1 MQIKSKLPD
10 IGVTIFTQ
18 MTQLANKHKALN
30 LSQGFP
36 DFDADPKLID
46 LAARYMREGCNQYA
60 PMQGVPVLREKIA
73 AKVHEFYKATYNP
86 ESEITVTGGATEGL
100 FAAISAVINPGD
112 EVIIFEPAYD
122 AYVPVIRLNG
132 GIPVFI
138 QLKLPDYHID
148 WDEVKDVITPQ
159 TKMIIL
165 NSPHNPTGAV
175 LNRADITALKTVV
188 RNSDILILSDEVY
201 EHIIFD
207 GRIHESMC
215 RYPEL
220 AARSLV
226 VSSFGKTYHAT
237 GWKVG
242 YCLAPAALTREFQKI
257 HQFLIFAANTPIQYA
272 LADFLDNKDAYLNLG
287 AFYQQKRDK
296 FLSVIDQSRFKAL
309 PCHGSYFQMLDY
321 TAIADESDQD
331 FARRLTI
338 EHGVAS
344 IPPSVFYHRNDDHK
358 VLRFC
363 FAKKDTTLELAGE
376 KLCVI

>member
-1 MQIKSKLPD
+1 MEIKSKLPS

-18 MTQLANKHKALN
+18 MTLLSNEHGAIN

-36 DFDADPKLID
+36 DFDADPKLIE
-46 LAARYMREGCNQYA
+46 LAAHYMRQGFNQYA

-73 AKVHEFYKATYNP
+73 AKVRESYNAAYNP

-100 FAAISAVINPGD
+100 FAAITAFINPDD

-122 AYVPVIRLNG
+122 AYMPVVKLNG
-132 GIPVFI
+132 GVPVFL
-138 QLKLPDYHID
+138 QLKFPDYHID
-148 WDEVKDVITPQ
+148 WDEVSHAITPK
-159 TKMIIL
+159 TKLIIL
-165 NSPHNPTGAV
+165 NSPHNPSGAV
-175 LNRADITALKTVV
+175 LSPADITALKSIV

-207 GRIHESMC
+207 GLIHESIC
-215 RYPEL
+215 RHPEL

-226 VSSFGKTYHAT
+226 VSSFGKTYHTT

-272 LADFLDNKDAYLNLG
+272 LADFLDNKDAYVNLG
-287 AFYQQKRDK
+287 LFYQRKRDK
-296 FLSVIDQSRFKAL
+296 FLSAIGRSRFKAL

-321 TAIADESDQD
+321 TAISDEPDQN

-338 EHGVAS
+338 KHGVAS

-363 FAKKDTTLELAGE
+363 FAKKNSTLEQAGE
-376 KLCVI
+376 ELCAI

>member
-46 LAARYMREGCNQYA
+46 LAAHYMRHGYNQYA

-122 AYVPVIRLNG
+122 AYAPVIRLNG

-148 WDEVKDVITPQ
+148 WDEVKDAITPQ
-159 TKMIIL
+159 TKLIIL

-175 LNRADITALKTVV
+175 LSRADITALKTIV

-207 GRIHESMC
+207 GHIHESMC

-226 VSSFGKTYHAT
+226 ISSFGKTYHTT
-237 GWKVG
+237 GWKIG

-272 LADFLDNKDAYLNLG
+272 LADFLDNKDAYQNLG

-296 FLSVIDQSRFKAL
+296 FLSVIDGSRFKAL

-321 TAIADESDQD
+321 TAISDEPDYD

-363 FAKKDTTLELAGE
+363 FAKQDTTLKQAGE
-376 KLCVI
+376 KLCAI

>member
-1 MQIKSKLPD
+1 MEIKSKLPG

-18 MTQLANKHKALN
+18 MTLLSNEHRAIN

-36 DFDADPKLID
+36 DFDADPELIE
-46 LAARYMREGCNQYA
+46 LAAHYMRRGFNQYA

-73 AKVHEFYKATYNP
+73 TKVRESYNAAYDP

-100 FAAISAVINPGD
+100 FAAISAFINPGD

-122 AYVPVIRLNG
+122 AYTPAIRLNG
-132 GIPVFI
+132 GVPVFL
-138 QLKLPDYHID
+138 QLKFPDYHID
-148 WDEVKDVITPQ
+148 WDEVKDAITPH

-165 NSPHNPTGAV
+165 NSPHNPSGAV
-175 LNRADITALKTVV
+175 LSPADITALKMIV
-188 RNSDILILSDEVY
+188 RNSEILILSDEVY

-207 GRIHESMC
+207 EKPHESMC

-220 AARSLV
+220 AERSLV
-226 VSSFGKTYHAT
+226 ISSFGKTYHAT

-242 YCLAPAALTREFQKI
+242 YCLAPASLTREFQKV

-272 LADFLDNKDAYLNLG
+272 LADFLDNKDAYVNLG

-296 FLSVIDQSRFKAL
+296 FLSVIEGSRFKPL

-321 TAIADESDQD
+321 TAISDESDYD

-338 EHGVAS
+338 EHKVAS

-363 FAKKDTTLELAGE
+363 FAKKDSTLEQAGA
-376 KLCVI
+376 KLCAI

>member
-46 LAARYMREGCNQYA
+46 LATRYMREGCNQYA

-73 AKVHEFYKATYNP
+73 AKVREFYKATYNP

-148 WDEVKDVITPQ
+148 WDEVKDAITPQ
-159 TKMIIL
+159 TKLIIL

-220 AARSLV
+220 AERSLV

-296 FLSVIDQSRFKAL
+296 FLSVIDKSRFKAL

-344 IPPSVFYHRNDDHK
+344 IPPSVFYHLNDDHK

-363 FAKKDTTLELAGE
+363 FAKKDTTLEQAGE
-376 KLCVI
+376 KLCAI

>member
-272 LADFLDNKDAYLNLG
+272 LADFLDNKDAYQNLG

>member
-1 MQIKSKLPD
+1 MKIKSKLPD

-18 MTQLANKHKALN
+18 MTQLANKHGAIN

-36 DFDADPKLID
+36 DFDADSKLIE
-46 LAARYMREGCNQYA
+46 LAAHYMRQGFNQYA

-73 AKVHEFYKATYNP
+73 AKVREFYMAAYNP

-100 FAAISAVINPGD
+100 FAAISAFINPGD

-122 AYVPVIRLNG
+122 AYMPVIRLNG
-132 GIPVFI
+132 GIPVFL
-138 QLKLPDYHID
+138 QLKFPDYHID
-148 WDEVKDVITPQ
+148 WDEVKDAITPQ

-165 NSPHNPTGAV
+165 NSPHNPSGAV
-175 LNRADITALKTVV
+175 LSRSDITALKTIV

-201 EHIIFD
+201 EHIIFE
-207 GRIHESMC
+207 GQIHESMC
-215 RYPEL
+215 RHPEL
-220 AARSLV
+220 AERSLV
-226 VSSFGKTYHAT
+226 VSSFGKTYHTT

-242 YCLAPAALTREFQKI
+242 YCLAPAALTREFQKV

-272 LADFLDNKDAYLNLG
+272 LADFLDNKDAYINLG
-287 AFYQQKRDK
+287 TFYQQKRDK
-296 FLSVIDQSRFKAL
+296 FLAVIEGSRFKAL

-321 TAIADESDQD
+321 TAISDESDQD

-344 IPPSVFYHRNDDHK
+344 IPPSVFYNQNDDHK

-363 FAKKDTTLELAGE
+363 FAKKDTTLKQAGE
-376 KLCVI
+376 KLCAI

>member
-1 MQIKSKLPD
+1 MKIKSKLPD

-18 MTQLANKHKALN
+18 MTQLANKHGAIN

-36 DFDADPKLID
+36 DFDADSKLIE
-46 LAARYMREGCNQYA
+46 LAAHYMRQGFNQYA

-73 AKVHEFYKATYNP
+73 AKVREFYMAAYKP

-100 FAAISAVINPGD
+100 FAAISAFINPGD

-122 AYVPVIRLNG
+122 AYMPVIRLNG
-132 GIPVFI
+132 GIPVFL
-138 QLKLPDYHID
+138 QLKFPDYHID
-148 WDEVKDVITPQ
+148 WDEVKDTITPQ

-165 NSPHNPTGAV
+165 NSPHNPSGAV
-175 LNRADITALKTVV
+175 LSRSDITALKTIV

-201 EHIIFD
+201 EHIIFE
-207 GRIHESMC
+207 GQIHESMC
-215 RYPEL
+215 RHPEL
-220 AARSLV
+220 AERSLV
-226 VSSFGKTYHAT
+226 VSSFGKTYHTT

-242 YCLAPAALTREFQKI
+242 YCLAPKALTREFQKV

-272 LADFLDNKDAYLNLG
+272 LADFLDNKDAYINLG
-287 AFYQQKRDK
+287 TFYQQKRDK
-296 FLSVIDQSRFKAL
+296 FLAVIEESRFKAL

-321 TAIADESDQD
+321 SAISDESDQD

-344 IPPSVFYHRNDDHK
+344 IPPSVFYNQNDDHK

-363 FAKKDTTLELAGE
+363 FAKKDTTLKQAGE
-376 KLCVI
+376 KLCAI

>member
-1 MQIKSKLPD
+1 MEIKSKLPD

-18 MTQLANKHKALN
+18 MTQLANKHGAIN

-36 DFDADPKLID
+36 DFDADSKLIE
-46 LAARYMREGCNQYA
+46 LVAHYMRQGYNQYA

-73 AKVHEFYKATYNP
+73 AKVREFYNAAYNP
-86 ESEITVTGGATEGL
+86 ESEITVIGGATEGL
-100 FAAISAVINPGD
+100 FAAISAFINPGD

-122 AYVPVIRLNG
+122 AYMPVIRLNG
-132 GIPVFI
+132 GNPIFL
-138 QLKLPDYHID
+138 QLKFPDYHID
-148 WDEVKDVITPQ
+148 WDEVKDAITLQ

-165 NSPHNPTGAV
+165 NSPHNPSGTV
-175 LNRADITALKTVV
+175 LSRADITALKTIV
-188 RNSDILILSDEVY
+188 RNSDIQILSDEVY

-207 GRIHESMC
+207 GQIHESMC
-215 RYPEL
+215 RHPEL
-220 AARSLV
+220 AERSLV
-226 VSSFGKTYHAT
+226 VSSFGKTYHTT
-237 GWKVG
+237 GWKIG
-242 YCLAPAALTREFQKI
+242 YCLAPKALTREFQKV

-272 LADFLDNKDAYLNLG
+272 LADFLDNKDAYVNLG
-287 AFYQQKRDK
+287 AFYQQKRDR
-296 FLSVIDQSRFKAL
+296 FLSVIEGSRFKAL

-321 TAIADESDQD
+321 TAISDEPDQD

-363 FAKKDTTLELAGE
+363 FAKKDTTLEQAGE
-376 KLCVI
+376 KLCAI

>member
-1 MQIKSKLPD
+1 MKIKSKLPD

-18 MTQLANKHKALN
+18 MTQLANKHGAIN

-36 DFDADPKLID
+36 DFDADSKLIE
-46 LAARYMREGCNQYA
+46 LAAHYMRQGFNQYA

-73 AKVHEFYKATYNP
+73 AKVREFYMAAYNP

-100 FAAISAVINPGD
+100 FAAISAFINPGD

-122 AYVPVIRLNG
+122 AYMPVIRLNG
-132 GIPVFI
+132 GIPVFL
-138 QLKLPDYHID
+138 QLKFPDYHID
-148 WDEVKDVITPQ
+148 WDEVKDAITPQ

-165 NSPHNPTGAV
+165 NSPHNPSGAV
-175 LNRADITALKTVV
+175 LSRSDITALKTIV

-207 GRIHESMC
+207 DQIHESMC
-215 RYPEL
+215 RHPEL
-220 AARSLV
+220 AERSLV
-226 VSSFGKTYHAT
+226 VSSFGKTYHTT

-242 YCLAPAALTREFQKI
+242 YCLAPAALTREFQKV

-272 LADFLDNKDAYLNLG
+272 LADFLDNKDAYINLG
-287 AFYQQKRDK
+287 TFYQQKRDK
-296 FLSVIDQSRFKAL
+296 FLAVIEGSRFKAL

-321 TAIADESDQD
+321 TAISDESDQD

-344 IPPSVFYHRNDDHK
+344 IPPSVFYNQNDDHK

-363 FAKKDTTLELAGE
+363 FAKKDTTLKQAGE
-376 KLCVI
+376 KLCAI

>member
-1 MQIKSKLPD
+1 
-10 IGVTIFTQ
+10 

-272 LADFLDNKDAYLNLG
+272 LADFLDNKDAYQNLG